1 MISLVYQ
8 KTTQN
13 LEKKRYTLPLDI
25 NFISFILRS
34 SVSKL
39 HENAAAVLR
48 EDGVG
53 LKLVEDR

>member
-1 MISLVYQ
+1 MIFLWFIKEQ
-8 KTTQN
+8 Q
-13 LEKKRYTLPLDI
+13 LENKRYPLPLDI
-25 NFISFILRS
+25 NFMSFILRG

-53 LKLVEDR
+53 LKN